1 MVRSYGDLGIG
12 IQSGSR
18 TYYKGFYY
26 TCVFSQTTN
35 YTFWEVFDKNGSSVA
50 RGSIQ
55 GKEIAAAK
63 QSAKDWI
70 DANQPVEP
78 GNGDG
83 DGNGSG
89 VPGGDDSQDDSVPE
103 SEADFALIGI
113 IALFFF
119 GTFILG

>member
-1 MVRSYGDLGIG
+1 MVQVPGIG
-12 IQSGSR
+12 GTQQGPR
-18 TYYKGFYY
+18 VFYKGFFY
-26 TCVFSQTTN
+26 TCVFSQSTN
-35 YTFWEVFDKNGSSVA
+35 YTFWEVLDRNGSSVA

-63 QSAKDWI
+63 QSARDWI

-83 DGNGSG
+83 DGNGGSG
-89 VPGGDDSQDDSVPE
+89 VPGGDDYSDDSVPD